1 MNSFIQKL
9 IFKTKMLNLRHKI
22 QDLSVNIE
30 NYIIINVIY
39 KNSNFKHPKLVFH
52 KLIINI
58 KIYIYQF

>member
-1 MNSFIQKL
+1 
-9 IFKTKMLNLRHKI
+9 MLNLRHKI